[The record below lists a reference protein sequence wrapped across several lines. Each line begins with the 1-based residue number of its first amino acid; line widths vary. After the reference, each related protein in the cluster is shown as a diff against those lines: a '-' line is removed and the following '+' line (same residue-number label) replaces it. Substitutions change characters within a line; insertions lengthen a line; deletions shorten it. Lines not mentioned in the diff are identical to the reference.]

1 MGFFDKIKQTLNIGG
16 AKITLT
22 PSQSVVTNGSTI
34 TIKLTV
40 TGGTLDQPIAAIV
53 ITLFQ
58 KDTWVEHQL
67 GGQRVHKSQTFTL
80 AKKTEMTP
88 FTIKAG
94 EQREFNFSL
103 PVQAAISPLGQ
114 STGIIGGIAKVT
126 ELVEG
131 RKHTWWVEATLAIKG
146 ALDATT
152 RCDLTV
158 QLDS

>member
-22 PSQSVVTNGSTI
+22 PSQAVIANGGTI

-40 TGGTLDQPIAAIV
+40 QGGTLDQPISAVV
-53 ITLFQ
+53 ITMFQ

-67 GGQRVHKSQTFTL
+67 GGQRTHKSQTFTL

-103 PVQAAISPLGQ
+103 PVQAVISPLSQAG
-114 STGIIGGIAKVT
+114 GVIGGIAKMT
-126 ELVEG
+126 ELVES
-131 RKHTWWVEATLAIKG
+131 RHHSWWVEATLAIQG

-158 QLDS
+158 QLD